1 MRILSMILTVL
12 PLSIPILAK
21 AETPR
26 ERGAYLVNSIAAC
39 GNCHSPQGPDGG
51 IVGQPFSGG
60 MRITDGNFF
69 AIYAPNITSDRE
81 TGIGNWSE
89 DQIITALRS
98 GHTPDN
104 KLLRP
109 PMPIAFYRGI
119 SDTDIHSIA
128 AYLQTLAPTHNHVPE
143 SSYSVVLPTTYG
155 PLVQTVPDPDPADL
169 IAEGSY
175 LVQMGHCMACH
186 SPLDVNGRLDLAH
199 RLGAGGHEINGV
211 VSANITSD
219 KETGL
224 GSWTDAQIRTAL
236 LKGKKP
242 DGTLIASIMPWRYYA
257 MLRPADIDSIVAY
270 LHTVPPIH
278 NKID

>member
-1 MRILSMILTVL
+1 VAQKHGASLPEPPAVSQGAWSAPQ
-12 PLSIPILAK
+12 PLSADTYRL
-21 AETPR
+21 TP
-26 ERGAYLVNSIAAC
+26 
-39 GNCHSPQGPDGG
+39 H
-51 IVGQPFSGG
+51 FS
-60 MRITDGNFF
+60 
-69 AIYAPNITSDRE
+69 
-81 TGIGNWSE
+81 
-89 DQIITALRS
+89 
-98 GHTPDN
+98 
-104 KLLRP
+104 
-109 PMPIAFYRGI
+109 
-119 SDTDIHSIA
+119 
-128 AYLQTLAPTHNHVPE
+128 
-143 SSYSVVLPTTYG
+143 SSYRHPEAAKFPKQRSSC
-155 PLVQTVPDPDPADL
+155 
-169 IAEGSY
+169 ESR
-175 LVQMGHCMACH
+175 
-186 SPLDVNGRLDLAH
+186 VNGRLDLAH